1 MSSLDSK
8 IILLGLIPVQSPKSW
23 SQKGKEEFGL
33 WASHYNLIGH
43 LPHPTPPTHPQLLSM
58 MEASSN
64 KTHRVK
70 VTQYDTLYQLSTKK
84 QVDSKREN
92 MDESNMF
99 KENIIKEM
107 F

>member
-1 MSSLDSK
+1 MGLGMQLNFPYIDKPEAKGQSK
-8 IILLGLIPVQSPKSW
+8 AQEG
-23 SQKGKEEFGL
+23 FGL
-33 WASHYNLIGH
+33 WAVSKILWATTTT
-43 LPHPTPPTHPQLLSM
+43 TPPHPQLLSM
-58 MEASSN
+58 KEVSNN
-64 KTHRVK
+64 KTQRLK
-70 VTQYDTLYQLSTKK
+70 VNQYDPLYLLSIKN

>member
-1 MSSLDSK
+1 M
-8 IILLGLIPVQSPKSW
+8 
-23 SQKGKEEFGL
+23 KEVSNNKTQRL
-33 WASHYNLIGH
+33 KVHQYDPLY
-43 LPHPTPPTHPQLLSM
+43 LLSIK
-58 MEASSN
+58 N
-64 KTHRVK
+64 
-70 VTQYDTLYQLSTKK
+70 

>member
-1 MSSLDSK
+1 MASGLVTK
-8 IILLGLIPVQSPKSW
+8 I
-23 SQKGKEEFGL
+23 L
-33 WASHYNLIGH
+33 WATTT
-43 LPHPTPPTHPQLLSM
+43 TPPHPQLLSM
-58 MEASSN
+58 KEVSNN
-64 KTHRVK
+64 KTQRLK
-70 VTQYDTLYQLSTKK
+70 VNQYDPLYLLSIKN